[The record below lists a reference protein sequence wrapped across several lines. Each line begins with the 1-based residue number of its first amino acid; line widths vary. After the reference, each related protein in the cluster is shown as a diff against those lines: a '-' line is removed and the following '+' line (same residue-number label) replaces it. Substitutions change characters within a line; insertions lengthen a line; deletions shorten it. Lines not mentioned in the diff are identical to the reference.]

1 MFRSWWAVSFS
12 VIHVMYCLI
21 MSGCEFHRDWRCS
34 LNHAYKQEKIMT
46 MTLTT
51 TVTVTVTITPTVT
64 VTPITII
71 VIVTITL
78 MITIT
83 LKITLTITIII
94 MRFHFSYVLNDQNY
108 DRIWKLRFLPRAL
121 YRWPLRTPG
130 PLLWPWRVEY
140 SRNAP
145 SCPMNIHTVPG
156 SMHCN
161 PDIKWCEIK

>member
-21 MSGCEFHRDWRCS
+21 MSGCEFQRDWRCS
-34 LNHAYKQEKIMT
+34 LNHAYKQQKVMT

-71 VIVTITL
+71 VVVT
-78 MITIT
+78 
-83 LKITLTITIII
+83 ITLTITIII
-94 MRFHFSYVLNDQNY
+94 MRFHLRYVLNDQNY
-108 DRIWKLRFLPRAL
+108 NRILKLGFLPRAL
-121 YRWPLRTPG
+121 YRWPLQTPG
-130 PLLWPWRVEY
+130 PLLWPWHVEC
-140 SRNAP
+140 SRNVP